1 MACYV
6 IQGKGWKSTSW
17 GEAGD
22 FPASDS
28 LQAKAL
34 ILRCISEKPNKTHS
48 FCRVTAGGAGLPLG
62 DGAPRHRS
70 EQLQG
75 FFLWPSRPTPR
86 ASCPLSGSV
95 AHTPAGQTASTSPA
109 CCPGQSLPLPSSVAS
124 GSAPGHAR
132 HVLSFIK
139 HLDGSLPACQLCK

>member
-34 ILRCISEKPNKTHS
+34 VLRCISEKPNKTHS
-48 FCRVTAGGAGLPLG
+48 FCRVTVGGTGLPLG
-62 DGAPRHRS
+62 DGAPRHHCG
-70 EQLQG
+70 QLRG
-75 FFLWPSRPTPR
+75 FFLWLSRPAPR
-86 ASCPLSGSV
+86 ASCPLAGS
-95 AHTPAGQTASTSPA
+95 APPTPTSQTASNSPTY
-109 CCPGQSLPLPSSVAS
+109 CPVSPSFSCGLRLCS
-124 GSAPGHAR
+124 GSCSPCVVIH
-132 HVLSFIK
+132 
-139 HLDGSLPACQLCK
+139 